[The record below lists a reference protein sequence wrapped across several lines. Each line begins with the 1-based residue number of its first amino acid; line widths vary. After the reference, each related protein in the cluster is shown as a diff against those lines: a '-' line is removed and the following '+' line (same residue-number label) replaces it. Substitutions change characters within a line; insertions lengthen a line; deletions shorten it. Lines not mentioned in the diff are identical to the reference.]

1 MPLGMLTV
9 GEIMLTV
16 GEMVRAIR
24 VMLPSSILPCGS
36 PARLR
41 MPLGMLTVGEIM
53 LTVGGMVRALRWEAG
68 CRAFGGGAVAPARF
82 LLFPWVASAAHGGR
96 RSGGGFFSG
105 GGPRV

>member
-53 LTVGGMVRALRWEAG
+53 LTEGGMVRALRWEAG
-68 CRAFGGGAVAPARF
+68 CRAIWSVAVGSSRF
-82 LLFPWVASAAHGGR
+82 LRPHLVDSAAHVRLSSRGR
-96 RSGGGFFSG
+96 FFFVTG
-105 GGPRV
+105 